1 MIDMHSKYDNMDTN
15 GIFNT
20 LICINNHVNS
30 YINYILSL
38 TLFNAIINDVID
50 VYYVAYKPITVPRT

>member
-20 LICINNHVNS
+20 LICIDNHVNS
-30 YINYILSL
+30 YINCMLSL

-50 VYYVAYKPITVPRT
+50 VYYVADKPITVPRT